1 MQIGLVLPNVT
12 AMRAA
17 DGVRRCVQLAVS
29 AERLGYDAVW
39 LSDHVVAPV
48 GVDLRYPFN
57 GSPNALGWQS
67 EVYDPLVLLSAIAQT
82 TERVQIGVCALAVPY
97 RHPLM
102 TAKMLATA
110 DQLADGRVLLGAG
123 AGWAEA
129 EFTALGLSSEQYQ
142 RRGAVTDDY
151 LRAIKEAWQNTGP
164 SWYRGEFVR
173 FSDVGTFPH
182 PRRKPHIPIWAAG
195 RGAAVLRRAV
205 RLGDGL
211 ILPPSSP
218 EQVRAAVAALQRRAQ
233 RDRRDPTEL
242 TVAAVSEVQLSP
254 NAAAGDAV
262 LAGDAR
268 QLATRLAAYE
278 QAGLQQMI
286 VRLAPPQP
294 ASWDAT
300 AEAVESF
307 ASQVL
312 PAVQAGA
319 AR

>member
-1 MQIGLVLPNVT
+1 
-12 AMRAA
+12 
-17 DGVRRCVQLAVS
+17 
-29 AERLGYDAVW
+29 
-39 LSDHVVAPV
+39 
-48 GVDLRYPFN
+48 
-57 GSPNALGWQS
+57 
-67 EVYDPLVLLSAIAQT
+67 
-82 TERVQIGVCALAVPY
+82 
-97 RHPLM
+97 
-102 TAKMLATA
+102 
-110 DQLADGRVLLGAG
+110 
-123 AGWAEA
+123 
-129 EFTALGLSSEQYQ
+129 
-142 RRGAVTDDY
+142 
-151 LRAIKEAWQNTGP
+151 
-164 SWYRGEFVR
+164 
-173 FSDVGTFPH
+173 
-182 PRRKPHIPIWAAG
+182 
-195 RGAAVLRRAV
+195 
-205 RLGDGL
+205 
-211 ILPPSSP
+211 LPPSSP
-218 EQVRAAVAALQRRAQ
+218 EQVSAAVAALQRRAQ